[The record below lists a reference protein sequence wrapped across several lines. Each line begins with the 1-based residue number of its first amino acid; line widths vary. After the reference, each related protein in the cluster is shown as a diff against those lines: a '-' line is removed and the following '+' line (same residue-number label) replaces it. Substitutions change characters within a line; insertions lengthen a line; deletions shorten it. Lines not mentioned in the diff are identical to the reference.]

1 MIGIRTERI
10 LTILAIAVSLAL
22 TSLTVLAVMRQG
34 ETILEQRANL
44 LRQAAADAARKHQND
59 ITVDLTNVFER
70 AVEFWNNETIV
81 GLDLWAADTM
91 NPATGRR
98 GSPWRIA
105 LFETR
110 RNEWIT
116 LPFAPLQVDAPA
128 TVADLLPF
136 PDHPGAVRFL
146 DDASVERLETLAQ
159 SDAVGPRVFGL
170 IGLAARDRSDSN
182 WAGAA
187 ARLLVAGM
195 ALEGEPRYA
204 RQMFGVRLA
213 RVDVILQSGD
223 TLEALH
229 ELTRLAERYPPW
241 RTSWLEAAL
250 VQQRADRI
258 RDEVSAL
265 RRGDLPETHA
275 DDDSE
280 PDSVHHTGGE
290 MLESMLT
297 RMRTNARIRAEFT
310 RASEPLRAERIAGE
324 GGESVRF
331 VTLRRSATNPRT
343 QVVAIGQVAGRRIAL
358 VAAATDV
365 IETYWGP
372 QDFTAEWRVVL
383 ADETP
388 LEDRIFTL
396 GHAFGNAV
404 ITETPESVNRANE
417 LQIRQLSLL
426 VFSAAGSAA
435 GWGVV
440 IWLMLGVMARQREL
454 VQLQRRFVAD
464 VSHELKTPLAL
475 IRLLAETLASGRL
488 RESARVDHY
497 LSTITRESERLSAL
511 IDNILDFSNMEAGRK
526 RYEFGPCSV
535 NMVVQQA
542 WALFEPQFA
551 KDGFLARLIVQPD
564 MPTIRADGAALQQLV
579 VNLLQNAYRYG
590 AEGKYVA
597 LSAQRVRNEIVIE
610 VEDHGI
616 GMTRKQIQRIGQSF
630 YRADDPRVRKTRG
643 TGLGLTIVKHIIA
656 AHGGQLEIQSKPG
669 KGSVFSVR
677 IPIRDPAQHEPGA

>member
-1 MIGIRTERI
+1 MIGIRTERV
-10 LTILAIAVSLAL
+10 LTIFAIAVSLAL

-44 LRQAAADAARKHQND
+44 LRQAAADSARKHQND
-59 ITVDLTNVFER
+59 IASDLSAALER
-70 AVEFWNNETIV
+70 AAEFWNNETTV
-81 GLDLWAADTM
+81 GLDLWAADVM
-91 NPATGRR
+91 NPVTGRR
-98 GSPWRIA
+98 GSPWRIV
-105 LFETR
+105 LFEIR
-110 RNEWIT
+110 RNDWVT
-116 LPFAPLQVDAPA
+116 LPFAPLQIDSPA
-128 TVADLLPF
+128 AVSDLLPF
-136 PDHPGAVRFL
+136 PDHPDAVRFL
-146 DDASVERLETLAQ
+146 DDASVERLESLAQ
-159 SDAVGPRVFGL
+159 SDAAGLRAFGL
-170 IGLAARDRSDSN
+170 IGLAARDRAARN
-182 WAGAA
+182 WSAA
-187 ARLLVAGM
+187 AERLLAAGM
-195 ALEGEPRYA
+195 VLEGEPRYA

-213 RVDVILQSGD
+213 RVDVFLQSED
-223 TLEALH
+223 FLEALH
-229 ELTRLAERYPPW
+229 ELIRLAERYPSW

-250 VQQRADRI
+250 LQQRADRI
-258 RDEVSAL
+258 RDEIVAIHRAGLPAES
-265 RRGDLPETHA
+265 GDPDH
-275 DDDSE
+275 DSE
-280 PDSVHHTGGE
+280 HHTGLE
-290 MLESMLT
+290 MLNSMLARV
-297 RMRTNARIRAEFT
+297 RMNARIRAECQ
-310 RASEPLRAERIAGE
+310 RASETLRTERASPE
-324 GGESVRF
+324 SGESVRF
-331 VTLRRSATNPRT
+331 MTLRRSATNPRT

-365 IETYWGP
+365 IEAYWGP

-417 LQIRQLSLL
+417 MQIRQLSLL

-488 RESARVDHY
+488 REAARVDHY

-564 MPTIRADGAALQQLV
+564 IPTIRADGAALQQLV

-597 LSAQRVRNEIVIE
+597 LSAQRTGDEVVIE
-610 VEDHGI
+610 VEDRGI

-656 AHGGQLEIQSKPG
+656 AHGGRLEIQSKPG
-669 KGSVFSVR
+669 KGSVFSVH
-677 IPIRDPAQHEPGA
+677 IPIRDPAQHDPGA